1 MHHLKAL
8 LLLAGVSRVIHGAH
22 KAPYR
27 LVTATAGD
35 DVRLH
40 CATSGN
46 ISSLRW
52 RHGDSPAS
60 TTILFCGWQ
69 GGVPSCHATPRA
81 SVTFAGDLRL
91 GDGSVVLEAVALS
104 AGGVYE
110 CVYES
115 TVEAGGRAVRR
126 YRLSVSDE
134 RQRHVREGHPSVMAF
149 EGEEVTL
156 DCDAP
161 SRIETLRWRHF
172 HLPAAAAIAA
182 ATAAAT
188 APAHAETVL
197 YCTSRPVPSCLAT
210 PTNPFAVFSGNLSA
224 GRGSIVLAS
233 IPLSASGLYQCLL
246 ATGGASPGYLECNHS
261 VTVMRKETTAHLTAQ
276 VSGKPGPSPSK
287 RSLSS
292 RPPFHTRRP
301 PFYTRRP
308 PFYTHRPPFY
318 TRRPPFYTR
327 RPPFYTRRPPFYTHR
342 LPFYTRPSCVA
353 TAVAIFCAG
362 AVALLLGAACLGR
375 HLRERG
381 GRGRA
386 PRAQ

>member
-134 RQRHVREGHPSVMAF
+134 RQRHVRGGWGHEVTFAEFAGFVPPEGHPSVMAF

-188 APAHAETVL
+188 APAHAET
-197 YCTSRPVPSCLAT
+197 
-210 PTNPFAVFSGNLSA
+210 
-224 GRGSIVLAS
+224 
-233 IPLSASGLYQCLL
+233 
-246 ATGGASPGYLECNHS
+246 
-261 VTVMRKETTAHLTAQ
+261 
-276 VSGKPGPSPSK
+276 
-287 RSLSS
+287 
-292 RPPFHTRRP
+292 
-301 PFYTRRP
+301 
-308 PFYTHRPPFY
+308 
-318 TRRPPFYTR
+318 
-327 RPPFYTRRPPFYTHR
+327 
-342 LPFYTRPSCVA
+342 
-353 TAVAIFCAG
+353 
-362 AVALLLGAACLGR
+362 
-375 HLRERG
+375 
-381 GRGRA
+381 
-386 PRAQ
+386 